1 MLKFTDDFE
10 NNEKLILRDHLAL
23 ERTKLANERTLFSYI
38 RTSLYLLTAG
48 IGIFQIENISRL
60 DGLAWVCII
69 CGIFIFILGF
79 VRFMQMRRH
88 LKSYI
93 KTSSK
98 QQVLNN
104 FYFNIVNCLFLVL
117 FPASQE
123 MHFLCTKNTILCRQ
137 KIRFNRA
144 LILFLYKRKKQ
155 YSYPHKI
162 SIIQLIY
169 NTLVY

>member
-60 DGLAWVCII
+60 DGLAWVGII

-98 QQVLNN
+98 
-104 FYFNIVNCLFLVL
+104 
-117 FPASQE
+117 
-123 MHFLCTKNTILCRQ
+123 
-137 KIRFNRA
+137 
-144 LILFLYKRKKQ
+144 
-155 YSYPHKI
+155 
-162 SIIQLIY
+162 
-169 NTLVY
+169 

>member
-69 CGIFIFILGF
+69 L
-79 VRFMQMRRH
+79 
-88 LKSYI
+88 S
-93 KTSSK
+93 
-98 QQVLNN
+98 
-104 FYFNIVNCLFLVL
+104 
-117 FPASQE
+117 
-123 MHFLCTKNTILCRQ
+123 
-137 KIRFNRA
+137 
-144 LILFLYKRKKQ
+144 LI
-155 YSYPHKI
+155 HI
-162 SIIQLIY
+162 
-169 NTLVY
+169 

>member
-69 CGIFIFILGF
+69 
-79 VRFMQMRRH
+79 
-88 LKSYI
+88 
-93 KTSSK
+93 
-98 QQVLNN
+98 
-104 FYFNIVNCLFLVL
+104 
-117 FPASQE
+117 
-123 MHFLCTKNTILCRQ
+123 
-137 KIRFNRA
+137 
-144 LILFLYKRKKQ
+144 
-155 YSYPHKI
+155 
-162 SIIQLIY
+162 
-169 NTLVY
+169 